1 MTERPSVPR
10 PTPGAIFQPFDP
22 ADATAWEAEVAIRAA
37 TYPDAPPGIDALRF
51 EDAQWDHARHWRAR
65 SLARDATDG
74 CPLAYGQ
81 VGHLPWLHHPQRY
94 GVTAMVRPDAR
105 GRGLGRAILDWAE
118 ATVVARGGSV
128 LQSEVKADDPRSLA
142 IAATRG
148 YVERQQSWE
157 SRLAVSPLPGD
168 AGLVARDGSPRS
180 RAIVSSDVQAGDVPG
195 ITIRTLA
202 EVLRDAPGE
211 AAREALLAEY
221 YALDVAATEDEP
233 ALYPITPSPYATWRA
248 FAIDS
253 PEALPD
259 AAFLAHD
266 TAHGNRMVGLSALY
280 RNLGVAAT
288 LTQGFTAV
296 ARAYRGRGIA
306 QALKARTV
314 AYARANGYREIR
326 TWNNSRN
333 VPMLRINEAMGF
345 VRQPAWVTVV
355 KEVGDTQ

>member
-1 MTERPSVPR
+1 ML
-10 PTPGAIFQPFDP
+10 F
-22 ADATAWEAEVAIRAA
+22 
-37 TYPDAPPGIDALRF
+37 
-51 EDAQWDHARHWRAR
+51 R
-65 SLARDATDG
+65 S
-74 CPLAYGQ
+74 
-81 VGHLPWLHHPQRY
+81 
-94 GVTAMVRPDAR
+94 
-105 GRGLGRAILDWAE
+105 
-118 ATVVARGGSV
+118 
-128 LQSEVKADDPRSLA
+128 
-142 IAATRG
+142 
-148 YVERQQSWE
+148 

-180 RAIVSSDVQAGDVPG
+180 RAIASSDVHAGDVPG